1 MVINAFIVDK
11 LHNSDEME
19 SKDMSKKVK
28 SSPLTFLEYL
38 EHIYDNELLHHLRK
52 QNSL

>member
-1 MVINAFIVDK
+1 MAINAFIVDK

-19 SKDMSKKVK
+19 SKDMNKKVK
-28 SSPLTFLEYL
+28 SSLTFLEYL